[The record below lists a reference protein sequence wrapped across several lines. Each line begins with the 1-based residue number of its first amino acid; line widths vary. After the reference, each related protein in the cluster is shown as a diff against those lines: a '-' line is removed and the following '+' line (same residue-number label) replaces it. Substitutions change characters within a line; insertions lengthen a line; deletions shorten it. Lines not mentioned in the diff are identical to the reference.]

1 MQTLVEHGCGLDVHQ
16 ATVVACLLRIRN
28 DGKVQKQV
36 RTFGTT
42 TRELMQLRAW
52 LLAEG
57 CTHVAMESTGVYWKP
72 VYAVLEGDE
81 LEILVANAQQV
92 KKVPGRKTDIKDAE
106 WIADLL
112 CHGLLRA
119 SFVPPL
125 PIRELRDLTRYRRK
139 LIESRSAERNR
150 LLKLLE
156 SANIKLAS
164 VATDVFGLSGRL
176 MLDALIENRTSLPE
190 MAELAKGKMR
200 RKIPQLELA
209 LEGRLEEHH
218 RFLLQLQRRRLE
230 AVDSELAILEQ
241 RIRQKLEPYAAQLAL
256 LQEIPGIDRTLAGVI
271 IAELGVDMS
280 VFPSV
285 SQLASWA
292 GVCPGNN
299 ESAGKRKS
307 SRIPKGNVYLK
318 TALVEAANAAA
329 RAKGTY
335 LRDKFYRLKARRG
348 YKRAAVAIAHKIL
361 VSIYHMFSQNVSYND
376 LGDLYLDKLNTH
388 HVTRNLVRR
397 LERLGYA
404 VTLSPLPRAA

>member
-1 MQTLVEHGCGLDVHQ
+1 MQTMVERGCGLDVHQ
-16 ATVVACLLRIRN
+16 ATVLACLLIVQK
-28 DGKVQKQV
+28 DGRVQKQM

-42 TRELMQLRAW
+42 TRELLSLREC

-72 VYAVLEGDE
+72 VYAILEGA
-81 LEILVANAQQV
+81 LQIVVANAQHV
-92 KKVPGRKTDIKDAE
+92 KKVPGRKTDVKDAE

-112 CHGLLRA
+112 CHGLLRS
-119 SFVPPL
+119 SFVPPK

-139 LIESRSAERNR
+139 LVESQSAERNR

-156 SANIKLAS
+156 TANIKLAS
-164 VATDVFGLSGRL
+164 VASDVFGVSGVL
-176 MLDALIENRTSLPE
+176 MLEALVEGKATPQE
-190 MAELAKGKMR
+190 MAELAKKKLR
-200 RKIPQLELA
+200 NKIPELQLA
-209 LEGRLEEHH
+209 LEGKVEEHH
-218 RFLLQLQRRRLE
+218 RFLLKLQLDRLK
-230 AVDSELAILEQ
+230 AVEEDLAKLEQ
-241 RIRQKLEPYAAQLAL
+241 RIQQKLEPYAAQLAL
-256 LQEIPGIDRTLAGVI
+256 LDEIPGVDWTLAAVI
-271 IAELGVDMS
+271 IAEMGVDMS
-280 VFPSV
+280 VFQSV

-318 TALVEAANAAA
+318 TALVEAANSAAKS
-329 RAKGTY
+329 KGTY

-361 VSIYHMFSQNVSYND
+361 VSVYHMLSQNVSYND
-376 LGDLYLDKLNTH
+376 LGDLYLDTRNKNHL
-388 HVTRNLVRR
+388 TRNLVHR

-404 VTLSPLPRAA
+404 VTLTPQQKAA